1 MVSENIIKAKF
12 IIDNL
17 KEHTELAFKLQL
29 DAYEG
34 KLKLK
39 SGDTQRS
46 LRTPSYTIAASGSMF
61 QVVASV
67 TTQLRL
73 QDLGVRK
80 LYTMPLF
87 AALKRSYT
95 SMRYGFT
102 DEIRESIGT
111 ELEKTID

>member
-1 MVSENIIKAKF
+1 MVSENIIKTKF

-17 KEHTELAFKLQL
+17 KENMELAFKLQL
-29 DAYEG
+29 DAYGG

-39 SGDTQRS
+39 SGDTMRS
-46 LRTPSYTIAASGSMF
+46 LRAPSYTIAASGSMF

-80 LYTMPLF
+80 LYTLPLF
-87 AALKRSYT
+87 AALKKSY
-95 SMRYGFT
+95 SSLRYGFT
-102 DEIRESIGT
+102 EEIRESIGT
-111 ELEKTID
+111 ELEKTME